1 MVFFCVFIGRL
12 AKRKGGSGKNLASF
26 FSQTVRFRRMFQYGT
41 GDGSPS
47 GVYFLL
53 IKCIVRPFPAAV

>member
-26 FSQTVRFRRMFQYGT
+26 FSQIARFRRMFQYGT
-41 GDGSPS
+41 GDGLPS
-47 GVYFLL
+47 GAYFLL
-53 IKCIVRPFPAAV
+53 IKCIVRPFSAAV